1 MERSVARTAA
11 MPAASMGLA
20 LLVGVLAVQ
29 WMPSL
34 PPRWC
39 TLLLLA
45 LASLLAWR
53 WPRGRW
59 VGCIL
64 IGVAWAMFRGGLAMD
79 ARLPRSLEG
88 RDLVVIGTIVDL
100 PLKRDYASVRHVK
113 PASSRQD
120 SSERYV
126 LAMGFRGLTKPAG

>member
-20 LLVGVLAVQ
+20 LLVGVLVIQ
-29 WMPSL
+29 WLPSL
-34 PPRWC
+34 PPRWFAG
-39 TLLLLA
+39 LLLA

-79 ARLPRSLEG
+79 ARLPRSLEAA
-88 RDLVVIGTIVDL
+88 IWW
-100 PLKRDYASVRHVK
+100 
-113 PASSRQD
+113 
-120 SSERYV
+120 
-126 LAMGFRGLTKPAG
+126 